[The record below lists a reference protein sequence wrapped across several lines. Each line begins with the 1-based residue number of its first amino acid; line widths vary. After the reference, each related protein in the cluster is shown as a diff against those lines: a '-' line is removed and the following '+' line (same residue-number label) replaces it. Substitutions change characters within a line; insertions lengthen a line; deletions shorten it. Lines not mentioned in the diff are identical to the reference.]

1 MKKGANRLPKYPSV
15 LWLFVLVGSVERVY
29 LEDFGRVLSC
39 QKLEDVCSS
48 TCAFRPQLH

>member
-1 MKKGANRLPKYPSV
+1 MKKAASCLPKYPSV
-15 LWLFVLVGSVERVY
+15 LCFFLLVGSVERVD